1 MQTKYTIA
9 NICILSAYICY
20 ILYFLT
26 NVNPVNECDLPGNY
40 RIVFLLTAY
49 FNLFTSI
56 LLLIHQKYKNKTYKI
71 ICAFFIVVTVAFSL
85 TNLIGFFNVNVVKNC
100 GNSFIYYFLISF
112 PVEAFILIFFL
123 VLSFVIFL
131 FVFKTFHLLFLIVW
145 EICIECFNYIKPFKL
160 AIYVVMIFAWIIT
173 LFVLLMVKQSH
184 IITFILGMTQII
196 LTVMFL
202 VLRSI
207 FVIFYDVNDNHFCI
221 ILCKVLIG
229 LIGIFELLWG
239 IVIEKE
245 VTEIAIIS
253 FLSVWEILYFLPV
266 FLWKVH
272 EKIKFQEPLIL
283 QTLKEIFYFAD
294 DYISYLF
301 SNSDNSPEMQVE
313 MV

>member
-1 MQTKYTIA
+1 MQTKYTIT

-26 NVNPVNECDLPGNY
+26 NVNLINECDLPGNY

-49 FNLFTSI
+49 FNLYTSI

-71 ICAFFIVVTVAFSL
+71 ICAFFIVVTIAFSL

-100 GNSFIYYFLISF
+100 GNSFIYYFLLSF
-112 PVEAFILIFFL
+112 SVEAFILIFFL
-123 VLSFVIFL
+123 VISFLIFL

-145 EICIECFNYIKPFKL
+145 EICIECFNYIKPFKY

-207 FVIFYDVNDNHFCI
+207 FVIFYDVNENHYCI

-229 LIGIFELLWG
+229 FIGIFELLWG
-239 IVIEKE
+239 VLIEKE

-266 FLWKVH
+266 FLWKIY

-283 QTLKEIFYFAD
+283 QTLMEIFYFAE
-294 DYISYLF
+294 DYITYLF
-301 SNSDNSPEMQVE
+301 SNSDNSQEMQVE